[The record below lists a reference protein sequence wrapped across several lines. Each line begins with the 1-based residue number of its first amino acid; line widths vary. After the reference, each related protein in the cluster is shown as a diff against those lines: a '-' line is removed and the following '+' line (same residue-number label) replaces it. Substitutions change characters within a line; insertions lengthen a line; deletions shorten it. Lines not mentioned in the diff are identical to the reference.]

1 MKLSVVIAVY
11 NTELYL
17 EKCIQSVLK
26 SPLSENDYE
35 IIVINDGSTDK
46 SQLIVENIMRENA
59 NIKLINKKNGGQST
73 ARNVGFQLAK
83 GDYIFCLDS
92 DDYIDGELFSL
103 ALNYACENDLDMFP
117 IQFIKVSE
125 NNEILL
131 FRDTYRE
138 LSSIITGAEFMNR
151 FVISGAM
158 ARYFYKTEI
167 IKKNNLKLIEG
178 IYHEDE
184 EFVIRFLTFVK
195 RITYSKTPVYYY
207 LYRKSSTVNNTN
219 FEHRRK
225 LLNDLLLVI
234 DSLDE
239 LANNKT
245 QDVLTINGIE
255 KKKQQLII
263 SVIIKMFKDK
273 YSSIE
278 FNEVL
283 SKLEHKGYYP
293 VVTDKLSFKHRIV
306 GEIFNVK
313 NLMKVFFNKMF

>member
-255 KKKQQLII
+255 KKKTA
-263 SVIIKMFKDK
+263 VNNF
-273 YSSIE
+273 
-278 FNEVL
+278 
-283 SKLEHKGYYP
+283 GYYKD
-293 VVTDKLSFKHRIV
+293 V
-306 GEIFNVK
+306 
-313 NLMKVFFNKMF
+313 